1 MCYKFEK
8 TFAFTLAET
17 LIVMGII
24 GVVAALTIPNL
35 NSATADKEKV
45 AKVQKLYSNLNDAFG
60 RAQAVYGPFEEWF
73 RGDSNENAQT
83 TRFAERIT
91 EFMKVT
97 KNCGM
102 STNQGCFSKGI
113 LYLNSPGSF
122 NGWDDTDSSYYKVIL
137 ADGTSVMFKYNGLNA
152 SLIMLDIDGPN
163 KGAKKVGIDVFRLFV
178 ADNNIQ
184 YLDFNGWMLAQRASY
199 EAFYRLDVRSGLDA
213 VGWIIQNGNMDYL
226 KTDDSG
232 KCPNGKTILN
242 ATNKTCK

>member
-1 MCYKFEK
+1 MAESIDNKNLYHCVTSLKK

-60 RAQAVYGPFEEWF
+60 RAQAVY
-73 RGDSNENAQT
+73 
-83 TRFAERIT
+83 
-91 EFMKVT
+91 
-97 KNCGM
+97 
-102 STNQGCFSKGI
+102 
-113 LYLNSPGSF
+113 
-122 NGWDDTDSSYYKVIL
+122 
-137 ADGTSVMFKYNGLNA
+137 
-152 SLIMLDIDGPN
+152 GPN